1 MKRSRCPACAGF
13 TIIELLCVIVV
24 IAVLASMLL
33 PTIGKTIERA
43 NNIKCQSNLRQ
54 IGVAAHAA
62 ATDHD
67 NTFPIIE
74 FDPKNPAYADTSGG
88 AKPLPEALAPY
99 GIGPANLQCPEDVKG
114 PNWFAKLGCSYMW
127 SPISEDEPTAA
138 VTAYFRRRAVLL
150 ALSRVRLAT
159 DYEAVHFPDET
170 GARKKMNTLYADGHV
185 VSR

>member
-1 MKRSRCPACAGF
+1 MKRVRFQPRAGF
-13 TIIELLCVIVV
+13 TVIELLCVIAI
-24 IAVLASMLL
+24 IAVIASMLL
-33 PTIGKTIERA
+33 PAVGKAVERA

-74 FDPKNPAYADTSGG
+74 FDPQKPAYPNAGDG

-114 PNWFAKLGCSYMW
+114 PGWFAKLGSSYMW
-127 SPISEDEPTAA
+127 SPISEDEPTVA
-138 VTAYFRRRAVLL
+138 VKAYFRRRAVVL
-150 ALSRVRLAT
+150 APSRVRLAT

-170 GARKKMNTLYADGHV
+170 GARKKMNMLYADGHIV
-185 VSR
+185 AR

>member
-1 MKRSRCPACAGF
+1 MRRAFRPARAGF
-13 TIIELLCVIVV
+13 TLIELLCVIVV

-33 PTIGKTIERA
+33 PTVGKVIERA

-54 IGVAAHAA
+54 IGVAVHAA

-74 FDPKNPAYADTSGG
+74 FDPKNPAHADTSDG

-99 GIGPANLQCPEDVKG
+99 GIGPANLQCPEDLKG

-150 ALSRVRLAT
+150 APSRVRLAT

-170 GARKKMNTLYADGHV
+170 GARKKMNVLYADGHV